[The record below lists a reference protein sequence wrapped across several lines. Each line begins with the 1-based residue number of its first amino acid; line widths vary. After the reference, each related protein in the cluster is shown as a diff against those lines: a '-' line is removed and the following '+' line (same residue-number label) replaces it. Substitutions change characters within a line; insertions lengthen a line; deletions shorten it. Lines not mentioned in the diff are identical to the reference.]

1 MSDITIEE
9 VKKELEKFKNNNV
22 FFMCNGCY
30 SIQGKKGKCQVC
42 GGKLE
47 KQEHHTND
55 VFPKISELCIK
66 QDEKISELTKKLDE
80 AKSLLIN
87 HHEDRDENDH
97 YYDGQYD
104 LFNETVEFLK

>member
-9 VKKELEKFKNNNV
+9 VKKELENFKNNNV

-55 VFPKISELCIK
+55 VFPQIAELCIK
-66 QDEKISELTKKLDE
+66 QDEKILKLTKKLDE
-80 AKSLLIN
+80 AKSLLKE
-87 HHEDRDENDH
+87 HHQDRLGDY
-97 YYDGQYD
+97 YYDTRYD
-104 LFNETVEFLK
+104 LFNETVEFVK